1 MWGLV
6 GNSPLST
13 LRAWRFADALWELA
27 KAPTPRLELVLD
39 CESHAPRIEDEKIV
53 LTEFIVDVGLALGA
67 IAARGTFIDLTIL
80 GRAGGG
86 VYVAIAAFASRICVV
101 YGADIQVLPGSA
113 IASILGEN
121 REAVG
126 SIDEYRSAQVADEEL
141 RLGIVP

>member
-1 MWGLV
+1 M
-6 GNSPLST
+6 
-13 LRAWRFADALWELA
+13 
-27 KAPTPRLELVLD
+27 
-39 CESHAPRIEDEKIV
+39 

-86 VYVAIAAFASRICVV
+86 VYVAIAAFASRISVV

-126 SIDEYRSAQVADEEL
+126 SIEEYRSAQVADEEL
-141 RLGIVP
+141 RLGLVP